1 MKVYEAVG
9 KRIVELC
16 HERKISINAL
26 AHLAAMPPSTLKNIV
41 YGVSKNPG
49 ITNIKILCDAL
60 DITLVEFFDC
70 DVFNELEQEIE

>member
-16 HERKISINAL
+16 RERKVSINAL
-26 AHLAAMPPSTLKNIV
+26 AHSAAIPPSALKNIV